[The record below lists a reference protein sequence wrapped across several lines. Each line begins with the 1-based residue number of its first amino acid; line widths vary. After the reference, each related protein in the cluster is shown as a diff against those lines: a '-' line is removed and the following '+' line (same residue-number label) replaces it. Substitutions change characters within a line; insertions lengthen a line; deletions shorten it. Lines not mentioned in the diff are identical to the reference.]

1 MFICESAATRN
12 SRWLSLALVVAGLVI
27 VHPTWGED
35 AKDSRSEYVPTP
47 VRVFLAEPDNLQ
59 WLNFWVAQ
67 GADYFSDEGLNV
79 SLVFP
84 QRHGGG
90 SQYLVHGKAD
100 VALMSRPKYLNAIG
114 KGQPVVVF
122 ANLFR
127 NDPINLVV
135 QGDVAKQRQISIGEP
150 LAERLEKLRGL
161 KVGVA
166 PGPPTRLRVLLV
178 SVGMNP
184 ETDIEMVIV
193 PGPEQNRWFGDR
205 RVEALYAH
213 TPYLETALVDQ
224 GAVLVVNQSAGEV
237 RALSGRQIHALVT
250 TRDYAKKYPEVLVR
264 MCRAIYR
271 AQHLIHSDPEAAAGA
286 VLESGVKLDAPEGL
300 STIVGLYAP
309 AVPDTPAVSAD
320 LAYRELE
327 LFPEHK
333 AAPDLTLD
341 EIAAHVDNRYA
352 EEAVTGKP

>member
-1 MFICESAATRN
+1 VSVRKALTTGGLQC
-12 SRWLSLALVVAGLVI
+12 LALSFVLAGLLVLG
-27 VHPTWGED
+27 PAWGEGG
-35 AKDSRSEYVPTP
+35 KHTRSEYEPTP

-67 GADYFSDEGLNV
+67 GAGYFSDEGLDV

-84 QRHGGG
+84 QRHWGGA
-90 SQYLVHGKAD
+90 QYLVQGRAD
-100 VALMSRPKYLNAIG
+100 VALMSRPMYLNAIG
-114 KGQPVVVF
+114 TGQPVVVF

-135 QGDVAKQRQISIGEP
+135 QADVARERHISVEQP

-178 SVGMNP
+178 SVGLNP

-193 PGPEQNRWFGDR
+193 PGPDQNQAFGDR
-205 RVEALYAH
+205 RVDALYAH
-213 TPYLETALVDQ
+213 TPYLETAMVDQ

-250 TRDYAKKYPEVLVR
+250 TKGYAEKHSEVLVK
-264 MCRAIYR
+264 MARAIYR
-271 AQHLIHSDPEAAAGA
+271 AQQLIHSDPEATAGA
-286 VLESGVKLDAPEGL
+286 VLESEVKLDAPRGL
-300 STIVGLYAP
+300 PTIVGLYAP
-309 AVPDTPAVSAD
+309 AVPDTPEVSAER
-320 LAYRELE
+320 AFRELE

-333 AAPDLTLD
+333 AAPQLTLD

>member
-1 MFICESAATRN
+1 MSLRESSAAGVF
-12 SRWLSLALVVAGLVI
+12 RWLPMALILAGLTLPG
-27 VHPTWGED
+27 PTWSED
-35 AKDSRSEYVPTP
+35 AADSRTGYELTP
-47 VRVFLAEPDNLQ
+47 VRVFLSEPDNLQ

-67 GADYFSDEGLNV
+67 GTGFFSDEGLDV

-114 KGQPVVVF
+114 RGQPVVVF

-135 QGDVAKQRQISIGEP
+135 QGDLAKERQISIGEP
-150 LAERLEKLRGL
+150 LADRMEKLRGL

-166 PGPPTRLRVLLV
+166 PGPPSRLRVLLV

-184 ETDIEMVIV
+184 ETDIETVIV
-193 PGPEQNRWFGDR
+193 PGPEQNRAFGER
-205 RVEALYAH
+205 RVDALYAH

-250 TRDYAKKYPEVLVR
+250 TRDYAKKHPEVLVR
-264 MCRAIYR
+264 MARAVYR
-271 AQHLIHSDPEAAAGA
+271 AQQLIHSDPEAAAGA

-300 STIVGLYAP
+300 PTIVGLYAP
-309 AVPDTPAVSAD
+309 AVPDTPEVSAE
-320 LAYRELE
+320 LAFRELE